1 MSGRGRSRRAPS
13 MHRALRAREPARAPG
28 LPARDAS
35 GRADVDITRAHVE
48 DMLDEALMQTFPASD
63 PVTLK
68 ACGPGSIASA
78 TAGADPVPRGT
89 GANDGRGDDGAQP
102 AAHPAG

>member
-1 MSGRGRSRRAPS
+1 
-13 MHRALRAREPARAPG
+13 MHRASRAREPARAPG
-28 LPARDAS
+28 LLARDACA
-35 GRADVDITRAHVE
+35 RADVAIARAHVE

-68 ACGPGSIASA
+68 ACGPGSAASA

-89 GANDGRGDDGAQP
+89 GTNDGRGDEGAQP
-102 AAHPAG
+102 AAQPAG